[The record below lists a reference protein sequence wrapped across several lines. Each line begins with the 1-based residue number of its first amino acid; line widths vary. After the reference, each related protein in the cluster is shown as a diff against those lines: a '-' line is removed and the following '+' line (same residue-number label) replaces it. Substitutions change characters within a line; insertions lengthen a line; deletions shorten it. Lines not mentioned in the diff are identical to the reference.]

1 MFGFSTVGVS
11 GNSMSPA
18 YNQGDFLLIRS
29 FSGQPHTLSIGQ
41 VYLIQ
46 DPNREGV
53 KLLKRLKETQIENGV
68 IRYWVEGDNKE
79 SNDGGDDNARPL
91 PPTML
96 RHRQSCRRDQ
106 IRLCRTENPARHRQP
121 PRARWARRG

>member
-53 KLLKRLKETQIENGV
+53 KSLKRLKETQIENGV

-79 SNDGGDDNARPL
+79 SNDSRSWGWLEADKFVGKVL
-91 PPTML
+91 L
-96 RHRQSCRRDQ
+96 RY
-106 IRLCRTENPARHRQP
+106 LK
-121 PRARWARRG
+121 G

>member
-29 FSGQPHTLSIGQ
+29 FSGQPHTLLIGQ

-53 KLLKRLKETQIENGV
+53 KLLKRLIKSEINQGV
-68 IRYWVEGDNKE
+68 TKYWFEGDNPASTDSRSWGWLDLQQILGKVILRYKK
-79 SNDGGDDNARPL
+79 GG
-91 PPTML
+91 
-96 RHRQSCRRDQ
+96 
-106 IRLCRTENPARHRQP
+106 
-121 PRARWARRG
+121 

>member
-53 KLLKRLKETQIENGV
+53 KLLKRLKETQIEHGV
-68 IRYWVEGDNKE
+68 VRYWVEGDNKE
-79 SNDGGDDNARPL
+79 SNDSRSWGWLEADKIVGKDL
-91 PPTML
+91 L
-96 RHRQSCRRDQ
+96 RYRK
-106 IRLCRTENPARHRQP
+106 
-121 PRARWARRG
+121 G

>member
-18 YNQGDFLLIRS
+18 YSQGDFLLIRS
-29 FSGQPHTLSIGQ
+29 FSGQPHNLSIGQ

-79 SNDGGDDNARPL
+79 SNDSRSWGWLEADKFVGKVL
-91 PPTML
+91 L
-96 RHRQSCRRDQ
+96 RYRK
-106 IRLCRTENPARHRQP
+106 
-121 PRARWARRG
+121 G

>member
-1 MFGFSTVGVS
+1 MFGLSRVVVE

-79 SNDGGDDNARPL
+79 SNDSRSWGWLEADKFVGKVL
-91 PPTML
+91 L
-96 RHRQSCRRDQ
+96 RYRK
-106 IRLCRTENPARHRQP
+106 
-121 PRARWARRG
+121 G

>member
-41 VYLIQ
+41 VYLVQ

-79 SNDGGDDNARPL
+79 STDSRSWGWLEADKFVGKVL
-91 PPTML
+91 L
-96 RHRQSCRRDQ
+96 RYRK
-106 IRLCRTENPARHRQP
+106 
-121 PRARWARRG
+121 G

>member
-53 KLLKRLKETQIENGV
+53 KLLKRLKETQIEHGV
-68 IRYWVEGDNKE
+68 VRYWVEGDNKE
-79 SNDGGDDNARPL
+79 SNDSRSWGWLEADKFVGKVL
-91 PPTML
+91 L
-96 RHRQSCRRDQ
+96 RYRK
-106 IRLCRTENPARHRQP
+106 
-121 PRARWARRG
+121 G